1 MATSSENSPGHE
13 SVVIDNDEGISV
25 ESNRTTT
32 HIKSKVFFSK
42 NNERVLI
49 EKGVKGSF
57 VTVNRFKH
65 FGFIKR
71 KDKTEW
77 PDIFA
82 REASIIDQQKKNYC
96 IFNFT
101 LDLIEAKTTG
111 CFDLLDEESKLP
123 TPQAE
128 HFTIEVHKRNKGHP
142 RFEFPRKSKLRS
154 SREIR
159 DDEGFLIQ
167 HFAGGVVYTTAQFI
181 EKNNDAL
188 HASLLILIQES
199 GKLNFISVGSKFRSQ
214 LTDLMNKLRSTVS
227 YYILKFWQTQYFNR
241 QNSTLNSPMNINR
254 QSPSPSSIATRI
266 VGPKPFYRSQITP
279 DPFDYTNN
287 YRQQNDYQQSRQ
299 HPFQRRFSFN
309 QTNVNENDDDD
320 DDGDE
325 FISSDESLSI
335 EFPPPP
341 SAFLH
346 HQLSIIL
353 INLYLSKNP
362 FIQTTI
368 DHIQFQLSL

>member
-13 SVVIDNDEGISV
+13 SVVIDNDEGING

-32 HIKSKVFFSK
+32 HFKSKVFFSK

-188 HASLLILIQES
+188 HASLLILIQEC
-199 GKLNFISVGSKFRSQ
+199 KNNFIKNLFPKF
-214 LTDLMNKLRSTVS
+214 
-227 YYILKFWQTQYFNR
+227 
-241 QNSTLNSPMNINR
+241 
-254 QSPSPSSIATRI
+254 TR
-266 VGPKPFYRSQITP
+266 T
-279 DPFDYTNN
+279 
-287 YRQQNDYQQSRQ
+287 
-299 HPFQRRFSFN
+299 
-309 QTNVNENDDDD
+309 
-320 DDGDE
+320 
-325 FISSDESLSI
+325 
-335 EFPPPP
+335 
-341 SAFLH
+341 
-346 HQLSIIL
+346 
-353 INLYLSKNP
+353 
-362 FIQTTI
+362 
-368 DHIQFQLSL
+368 